1 MTQIL
6 VVSVVTCIFTVAI
19 YNNKN
24 FFSVSKAV
32 RPKKHKRKSPLIPR
46 TLEEPPLALSQEGLL
61 KLKKLMTEGDLMEV
75 SLEETNVIWRILQ
88 ATEPPHL
95 RNKLHNDEV

>member
-1 MTQIL
+1 MPL
-6 VVSVVTCIFTVAI
+6 
-19 YNNKN
+19 
-24 FFSVSKAV
+24 VSKAV
-32 RPKKHKRKSPLIPR
+32 RPKKHQRKSPLIPR

-88 ATEPPHL
+88 ATKPSHM
-95 RNKLHNDEV
+95 RNKLLDEEVCVPPLPTIGNYFLYMFSI